1 LKVLILAGGRGSRLS
16 EETKIVP
23 KPMIYL
29 DQEPILMHIMHF
41 YKSQGFNEF
50 IILCGYKKEIIY
62 SFFTNMQQFKINLNI
77 ESRIEKQIEN
87 FDFDVTLLDTGI
99 DSTTAERIYMAKSY
113 VKSEFMLTYGD
124 GLSDINLT
132 KLIKF
137 HRTNKKIATV
147 SAVHPPARF
156 GTLNIRKNFVTDFQ
170 EKQDNLNSWING
182 GFFVLNKNIFN
193 YFTNI
198 KLSFEESVLTELAR
212 DRELSAF
219 KHFGFWKPM
228 DTLREK
234 EEIQELIKTGKT
246 PWKFQVK
253 NAR

>member
-1 LKVLILAGGRGSRLS
+1 MKVVLLAGGRGSRLS

-29 DQEPILMHIMHF
+29 DHEPILMHIMHF
-41 YKSQGFNEF
+41 YKIQGFNEF

-62 SFFTNMQQFKINLNI
+62 NFFTNMQQYKINLNI
-77 ESRIEKQIEN
+77 DSRLEKQIEN

-99 DSTTAERIYMAKSY
+99 DSSTAERIYMAKSY

-124 GLSDINLT
+124 GLSDINLK
-132 KLIKF
+132 KLLKF
-137 HRTNKKIATV
+137 HRINKKIATV

-156 GTLNIRKNFVTDFQ
+156 GSLTIRKNFVIDFQ

-182 GFFVLNKNIFN
+182 GFFVLNKNIFD

-234 EEIQELIKTGKT
+234 EEIQTLIKTGKT
-246 PWKFQVK
+246 PWKLQVK